1 MSLCFHL
8 KKWESVANQYRQI
21 GWSVKAV
28 TIDQLRVFRQ
38 VAEAGSFSAAAR
50 ALHRAQ
56 SAVTYAVQKLEDQ
69 VGTPL
74 FDRSGY
80 RPVLSAAGR
89 ALLPRANRILDE
101 LSAFGAQARG
111 IAGGLEPEVS
121 LVVDSMFATP
131 VLVRVLAEFQR
142 HFAPVPLRI
151 SVESLGAT
159 AQALLDGTADLGVCL
174 DFAATIPGLD
184 TTPMGEIEL
193 VPVAAPTHPLARLKG
208 RIPMEQLRD
217 HVQLVLS
224 DRSALTQGREYTVF
238 GVKTWRLADLGAR
251 HAMVLAGLGW
261 CSMPM
266 HMVKEDL
273 AARRLVVLDI
283 RRADGAKRF
292 PRPGVVLARRKDR
305 VPGPAGTWLA
315 DRLVV
320 AARGLHP
327 ASRRST

>member
-1 MSLCFHL
+1 M
-8 KKWESVANQYRQI
+8 EM
-21 GWSVKAV
+21 KAV

-50 ALHRAQ
+50 AMHRAQ

-69 VGTPL
+69 VGSPL

-80 RPVLSAAGR
+80 RPVLSDAGR
-89 ALLPRANRILDE
+89 ALLPRATRILDE
-101 LSAFGAQARG
+101 LAAFGAQARG

-142 HFAPVPLRI
+142 DFAPVQLRI

-159 AQALLDGTADLGVCL
+159 AQALLDGTADLGICIE
-174 DFAATIPGLD
+174 FAASMPALD
-184 TTPMGEIEL
+184 ATPMGEIEL
-193 VPVAAPTHPLARLKG
+193 VPVAAPTHPLGKLKG

-217 HVQLVLS
+217 HVQLVLT
-224 DRSALTQGREYTVF
+224 DRSTLTQGREYTVF
-238 GVKTWRLADLGAR
+238 AVKTWRLADLGAR

-266 HMVKEDL
+266 HMVREDL
-273 AARRLVVLDI
+273 AARRLVALDI
-283 RRADGAKRF
+283 RRADGGKHF
-292 PRPGVVLARRKDR
+292 PRPGVVLARRRDR
-305 VPGPAGTWLA
+305 VLGPAGAWLA
-315 DRLVV
+315 DRLVG
-320 AARGLHP
+320 AARNPGP
-327 ASRRST
+327 ALRRKE